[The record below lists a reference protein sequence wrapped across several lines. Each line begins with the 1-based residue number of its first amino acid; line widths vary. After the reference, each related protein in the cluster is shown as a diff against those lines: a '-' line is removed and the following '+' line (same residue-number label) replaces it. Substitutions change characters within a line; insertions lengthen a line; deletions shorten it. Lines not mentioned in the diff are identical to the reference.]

1 MQNEMELKDL
11 VIELSDNLNQC
22 MAQQAALQHA
32 VYALLANVT
41 DKAAVRDSLNV
52 CAGSF
57 LEAQESLG
65 LPDDMI
71 ETYQDEINELLDTL
85 SDDVEQEQEAV
96 WVGEGGNS
104 QMLDTGKMQDEEQ

>member
-1 MQNEMELKDL
+1 MQNEMELKEL

-32 VYALLANVT
+32 VYALLANVS
-41 DKAAVRDSLNV
+41 DKKAVRNSLNI
-52 CAGSF
+52 CAESF

-71 ETYQDEINELLDTL
+71 ETYQDEIAELLDTL
-85 SDDVEQEQEAV
+85 SDDIEQQRDAD
-96 WVGEGGNS
+96 WANEGGNIH
-104 QMLDTGKMQDEEQ
+104 LDEDKQ

>member
-1 MQNEMELKDL
+1 MQDEMELKEL
-11 VIELSDNLNQC
+11 VIELSNNLNQC

-32 VYALLANVT
+32 IYALLDNVS
-41 DKAAVRDSLNV
+41 DKKAVRRSLNL
-52 CAGSF
+52 CAESF

-85 SDDVEQEQEAV
+85 SDDIERERDNNWAN
-96 WVGEGGNS
+96 EGGNIH
-104 QMLDTGKMQDEEQ
+104 LEDGKG

>member
-1 MQNEMELKDL
+1 MQNEMELKEL

-32 VYALLANVT
+32 VYALLANVS
-41 DKAAVRDSLNV
+41 DKKAVRDSLNV

-85 SDDVEQEQEAV
+85 SGDIEEQREAD
-96 WVGEGGNS
+96 WANEGGNI
-104 QMLDTGKMQDEEQ
+104 QLEEGRE